1 MSRILTSNEVGWALM
16 QAGLTPFTLDT
27 EMFQIV
33 REGENYIVHTDRLP
47 EIYIEKKV
55 TLNKFE
61 YKDENWIVCYAM
73 DRVNLRRTPVV
84 VFRAESSD
92 TVTFRICLSPVSI
105 EAFSGA
111 LDSTFVTIEQAVEAF
126 GHACEVAVREEEE
139 DTMTQLMESLAN
151 PSTDSPWIRGKRS
164 S

>member
-55 TLNKFE
+55 TLNQFE

-84 VFRAESSD
+84 VFRAESRD

-126 GHACEVAVREEEE
+126 GHACEVAVRDEEE

-151 PSTDSPWIRGKRS
+151 PSPDSPWIRGKRS